1 MDREHGL
8 IRKRRIEDRESERFV
23 VPREGL
29 QPVAGDGRAGDD
41 LQRAAL
47 DLPELSERQPSRETV
62 RPLLMGRTA
71 SDS

>member
-1 MDREHGL
+1 MDRENGL

-29 QPVAGDGRAGDD
+29 QPVAGDGWAGD

-47 DLPELSERQPSRETV
+47 ELPELSERQPLREQSV
-62 RPLLMGRTA
+62 PF
-71 SDS
+71 

>member
-41 LQRAAL
+41 LL
-47 DLPELSERQPSRETV
+47 ELPELSERQPSRETV